1 MLTFIGRGAAF
12 NPAEGNNS
20 AYFRSGS
27 QLLLIDCGENVFT
40 RLVTGKLLDGI
51 TEVTI
56 VISHLHSD
64 HCGSLGTFVHYCIYA
79 LGCKPTIAL
88 PADPEYRE
96 QVTTLLTLFAAP
108 PDCYHLV
115 SDSDVSG
122 FAGVRSIR
130 YIPTFHAPL
139 LKCYSFSIETENGL
153 IFYSADTAT
162 EKTLCDFIH
171 DHPDVKEIYIDAND
185 STAPDSVHLNIDK
198 LYAALPPE
206 YRAITYMMH
215 IPSVKCAEKG
225 LALGF
230 KIVQ

>member
-1 MLTFIGRGAAF
+1 MNRGLTSAFDILNGVVLGAPVLVVGMYFASKK
-12 NPAEGNNS
+12 GS
-20 AYFRSGS
+20 AYIYHKVSLIQTIIAASGFF
-27 QLLLIDCGENVFT
+27 IT
-40 RLVTGKLLDGI
+40 MLV
-51 TEVTI
+51 
-56 VISHLHSD
+56 
-64 HCGSLGTFVHYCIYA
+64 
-79 LGCKPTIAL
+79 L

-108 PDCYHLV
+108 SDCYHLI
-115 SDSDVSG
+115 SDSEVTD

-130 YIPTFHAPL
+130 YIPTFHAPM
-139 LKCYSFSIETENGL
+139 LKCYSFSIETADGL

-171 DHPDVKEIYIDAND
+171 DHPDVKEIYIDTND
-185 STAPDSVHLNIDK
+185 STAPDSVHLNVDK
-198 LYAALPPE
+198 LFAALSPE

-230 KIVQ
+230 KIVP